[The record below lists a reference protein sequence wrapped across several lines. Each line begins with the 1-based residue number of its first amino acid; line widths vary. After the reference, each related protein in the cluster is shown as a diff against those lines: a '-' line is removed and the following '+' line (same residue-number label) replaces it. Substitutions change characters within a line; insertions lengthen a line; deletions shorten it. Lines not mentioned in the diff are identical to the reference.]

1 MVRVKM
7 FMFLMLI
14 YGTTA
19 SQHRPQIS
27 FRQDH
32 LQNPEAVEAAE
43 AEAEW
48 PWMHEGTPPQGPAK
62 AATAIAEPPNAHLRS
77 NPMFHSI
84 STKESPHM
92 NELVVPKN
100 HHGIKLPLRDVHELD
115 DVTLDARAPT
125 LHEEVD
131 MAINDN
137 LHKRLSQ
144 KLMAQGAQ
152 STMDVPEVPWWV
164 VLCVS
169 IAFCLLILVLI
180 FYFGA
185 MLMGRSIK
193 SAIETFD
200 RKFIGVDIEIGDL
213 SVAICSGRVDMHGC
227 QVKNPE
233 GYKSPY
239 LLNASHV
246 VIDLNTWALISSF
259 GKRIEVDVLEL
270 QDIDCIIEYD
280 KALGG
285 TSNVDRIME
294 HLNHDTKPSEKKAQQ
309 VQEIVNE
316 TGKAPP
322 KKEAGSEIL
331 LHKVLFSQIGARVAT
346 KLGGVRVALGDIT
359 FNDFSKENGAH
370 LLEDMIFIIMK
381 SFSKTLMVNITGKS
395 FVDKFM

>member
-1 MVRVKM
+1 
-7 FMFLMLI
+7 
-14 YGTTA
+14 
-19 SQHRPQIS
+19 
-27 FRQDH
+27 
-32 LQNPEAVEAAE
+32 
-43 AEAEW
+43 
-48 PWMHEGTPPQGPAK
+48 MHEGTPPQGPAK
-62 AATAIAEPPNAHLRS
+62 AATAIAEPKNAHLRS

-200 RKFIGVDIEIGDL
+200 QKFLGVDIEIGDL
-213 SVAICSGRVDMHGC
+213 SVAICSGRVDMQGF

-239 LLNASHV
+239 LLNASAV
-246 VIDLNTWALISSF
+246 VIDLNVVALVTSL
-259 GKRIEVDVLEL
+259 GKRIEVDVLQL
-270 QDIDCIIEYD
+270 DDIDCIVEYD
-280 KALGG
+280 KAFGG
-285 TSNVDRIME
+285 TSNVDRVME
-294 HLNHDTKPSEKKAQQ
+294 HLNHDAKPSEKKAKQ
-309 VQEIVNE
+309 VESVVNE

-322 KKEAGSEIL
+322 KKAPSKEIVM
-331 LHKVLFSQIGARVAT
+331 HNVLFSDIGARVAT
-346 KLGGVRVALGDIT
+346 KLGGVRVAIGDIK
-359 FNDFSKENGAH
+359 FDDFSKENGPG
-370 LLEDMIFIIMK
+370 LLEDIVFIIMK
-381 SFSKTLMVNITGKS
+381 SFTKTLLVNITGKS
-395 FVDKFM
+395 FADRFL